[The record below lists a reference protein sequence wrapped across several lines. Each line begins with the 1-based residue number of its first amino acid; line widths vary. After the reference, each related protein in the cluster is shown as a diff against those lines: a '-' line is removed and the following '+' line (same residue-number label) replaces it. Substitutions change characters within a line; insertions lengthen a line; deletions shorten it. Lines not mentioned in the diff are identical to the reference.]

1 MFGKTSPA
9 ANLMQELVDT
19 KHMQIVDSEFEANL
33 KQMVTSDE
41 YFLIEYRTVSHCREP
56 ETADQE
62 TTDNK
67 EV

>member
-41 YFLIEYRTVSHCREP
+41 YSLIEYRTV
-56 ETADQE
+56 
-62 TTDNK
+62 
-67 EV
+67 